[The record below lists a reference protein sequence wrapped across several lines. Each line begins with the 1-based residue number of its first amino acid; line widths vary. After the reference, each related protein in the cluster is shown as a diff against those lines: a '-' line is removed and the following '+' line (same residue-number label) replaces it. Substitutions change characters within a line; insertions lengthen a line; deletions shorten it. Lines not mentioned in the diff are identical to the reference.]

1 MLQNFTSQ
9 QISLVCLFHFH
20 VFFIH
25 HNIDGSLH
33 LYFVGSVDKP
43 DKVLNGADH
52 DLSGDEAEKSEEVD
66 DPDSH
71 CYDKAKSFFDSISCE
86 ALERAKG
93 SATIIAISHKRCIAV
108 PSELKN
114 KR

>member
-1 MLQNFTSQ
+1 M
-9 QISLVCLFHFH
+9 
-20 VFFIH
+20 
-25 HNIDGSLH
+25 D
-33 LYFVGSVDKP
+33 LYLGEKP
-43 DKVLNGADH
+43 VEKVLNGEGSADEGEIR
-52 DLSGDEAEKSEEVD
+52 DDEEDDDGAGCYNKS
-66 DPDSH
+66 
-71 CYDKAKSFFDSISCE
+71 KSFFDSISCE